1 MEGIYIDINC
11 DVGEGIGNEAD
22 LLPLISSCNIACG
35 GHAGDEGSMAQ
46 VVKLAK
52 QYGVRIGAHPSYPDK
67 ENFGRFSM
75 EIGSTELSNS
85 IKTQILALKTIL
97 KKEKV
102 TLHHIKPHGALYN
115 DLAKNEALADLFLK
129 AIAPFRDSVF
139 LYVPPGS
146 VIAKKAL
153 KHDFKLKL
161 EAFADRSYNPDQSLV
176 SRKLP
181 NAVLNDPKVVLDHL
195 IKMVCENKVVTID
208 GEESHIKAQTY
219 CLHGDTPN
227 ALQILTYLSEE
238 LPKQQIYIKK

>member
-11 DVGEGIGNEAD
+11 DVGEGVGNEAE
-22 LLPLISSCNIACG
+22 LFPLISSCNIACG
-35 GHAGDEGSMAQ
+35 GHAGNNRTMTQ

-85 IKTQILALKTIL
+85 IRTQILALKTIL

-115 DLAKNEALADLFLK
+115 DLAKNEVLADIFLK
-129 AIAPFRDSVF
+129 TIASDRESVV
-139 LYVPPGS
+139 LYAPPGS

-153 KHDFKLKL
+153 KHDFKVKL
-161 EAFADRSYNPDQSLV
+161 EAFADRSYNQDLSLV
-176 SRKLP
+176 SRTLP
-181 NAVLNDPKVVLDHL
+181 NAVLNDPKIVLDHL
-195 IKMVCENKVVTID
+195 VKMVHENKVMTVD
-208 GEESHIKAQTY
+208 GIASHIDAQTY
-219 CLHGDTPN
+219 CIHGDTPN

-238 LPKQQIYIKK
+238 LPKAQIYIQK